1 MFDAAK
7 FIEASLPKLRAQAG
21 EHDALIALSGGV
33 DSSVA
38 AALMN
43 KAIGKHLKA
52 LLLDTGFMRE
62 GEPGQVKAMMK
73 AAGIT
78 VEVRDVSGEFFAAL
92 KGLSD
97 AEEKRKAFRETFY
110 NIFGRETKNFKCE
123 YLVQGTIAPDWI
135 ETEGGI
141 KSQHNILE
149 QIGIDTK
156 TKFGFRLIEPLAQLY
171 KDQVRLLGKELGL
184 PDEVYSRQP
193 FPGPGLMVR
202 CIGEVREDTV
212 AELRKS
218 VAIVEKHVTNADAQ
232 QYFAAIFESKGKDA
246 MNIAEQA
253 SHLFNDRCSA
263 YLHEAKATGVKGDLR
278 FYGQLVG
285 LKLGKRHPISELSK
299 KQLDIVIK
307 NEVVCRVLVKILSQH
322 TSRGQKLPYSVA
334 IRAIRTRDFMTA
346 TVSEIEWARL
356 EAMAKEILAACPH
369 VWRVYYDVTPK
380 PPATVEFE

>member
-7 FIEASLPKLRAQAG
+7 FIEASLPKLRAQVG
-21 EHDALIALSGGV
+21 DNQALVALSGGV

-43 KAIGKHLKA
+43 KAVGKQLRA

-62 GEPGQVKAMMK
+62 NEPEQVRKWMK
-73 AAGIT
+73 QAGI
-78 VEVRDVSGEFFAAL
+78 ELDVRDVSKEFFSAL

-97 AEEKRKAFRETFY
+97 AEEKRKAFRNTFY
-110 NIFGRETKNFKCE
+110 TVFGRETKKFNCD

-141 KSQHNILE
+141 KSQHNVLE

-156 TKFGFRLIEPLAQLY
+156 TKFGFRLIEPLSQLY

-184 PDEVYSRQP
+184 PQEVCERQP

-202 CIGEVREDTV
+202 CVGEVREDKV
-212 AELRKS
+212 KDLRHS
-218 VAIVEKHVTNADAQ
+218 VAVVEKHVTNADAQ
-232 QYFAAIFESKGKDA
+232 QYFAAIFDSRGKDA

-253 SHLFNDRCSA
+253 SELFDDKCSA
-263 YLHEAKATGVKGDLR
+263 FLYDSKATGVKGDLR
-278 FYGQLVG
+278 FYGKLVG
-285 LKLGKRHPISELSK
+285 LKLGRRHPVEELSK

-307 NEVVCRVLVKILSQH
+307 NEGVCRVLVKVASQ
-322 TSRGQKLPYSVA
+322 QKKEPYCVA

-346 TVSEIEWARL
+346 TVSDISWDRL
-356 EAMAKEILAACPH
+356 DAMAKEILASCPR

>member
-7 FIEASLPKLRAQAG
+7 FIEASLPKLRAQVG
-21 EHDALIALSGGV
+21 GHGALMALSGGV

-52 LLLDTGFMRE
+52 LLLDTGFMRQD
-62 GEPGQVKAMMK
+62 EPEQVKAMMK

-78 VEVRDVSGEFFAAL
+78 VEVRDVSKEFYAAL

-97 AEEKRKAFRETFY
+97 AEEKRKAFREIFY
-110 NIFGRETKNFKCE
+110 NIFARETEKLKCE

-156 TKFGFRLIEPLAQLY
+156 TKFGFKLIEPLAQLY
-171 KDQVRLLGKELGL
+171 KDQVRLLGKAMGL
-184 PDEVYSRQP
+184 PAEVYSRQP

-202 CIGEVREDTV
+202 CIGEVRPDKV
-212 AELRKS
+212 AALSKA
-218 VAIVEKHVTNADAQ
+218 VAIVEKHITGEDAQ
-232 QYFAAIFESKGKDA
+232 QYFAAIFDSKGRDA
-246 MNIAEQA
+246 PEIAEQA
-253 SHLFNDRCSA
+253 SHLFDDKCSA
-263 YLHEAKATGVKGDLR
+263 YLHDAKGTGVKGDLR

-285 LKLGKRHPISELSK
+285 LKFGKRHSMSELSK
-299 KQLDIVIK
+299 KQLDLVIK
-307 NEVVCRVLVKILSQH
+307 NESVCRVLVKIDSH
-322 TSRGQKLPYSVA
+322 PKHERYCVA

-346 TVSEIEWARL
+346 TVSEISWERL